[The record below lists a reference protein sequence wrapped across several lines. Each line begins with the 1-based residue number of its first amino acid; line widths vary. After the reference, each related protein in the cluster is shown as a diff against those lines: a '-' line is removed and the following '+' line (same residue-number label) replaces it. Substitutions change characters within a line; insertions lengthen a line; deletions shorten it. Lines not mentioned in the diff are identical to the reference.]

1 MTKPDLP
8 LPSRLLIGVRRLVG
22 LVCLAAAGIPTAQAA
37 GGSNP
42 VAEPGEV
49 LLVLQSG
56 DGITAL
62 QQKYRLSLI
71 SRFGARPIFRMKV
84 PFGADAAKVAGA
96 LSAEVGV
103 LTADLNYRRASP
115 ESIKNNVLA
124 IGSAQAY
131 AAQWADSA
139 IGLSKV
145 RGLATGEGVRVAVL
159 DTGFDLRHPAL
170 VGHWLPG
177 RDFVDADLDPSESY
191 WPIGNGFGHGTHVAG
206 LVAWVAPG
214 AKIMPLR
221 VLDSSGGGNSW
232 ALAEAMLY
240 AVDPDGNPATDD
252 GAQVINLSLAGLQR
266 TRLMDTIHQI
276 VGCNPPD
283 PLNTAVDTRDAGYA
297 GDNQRCDSH
306 GGAVVVAGAG
316 NDGSGSLRA
325 YPAAEGA
332 YSLLAVAASNAQGKL
347 TTFSNSGGWIHMAAP
362 GEAITSTIPGGYYAT
377 WSGTSMATPL
387 VAGAAAL
394 VRQLY
399 PELNARDV
407 ARCLVA
413 TTTGLSGTRLR
424 QLDIN
429 NALKVLASDPA
440 RCH

>member
-1 MTKPDLP
+1 MTAHRT
-8 LPSRLLIGVRRLVG
+8 PSARARQLALA
-22 LVCLAAAGIPTAQAA
+22 LAAACMGAGVLPPVAQAA
-37 GGSNP
+37 SPNNP
-42 VAEPGEV
+42 IAEPGEV

-56 DGITAL
+56 DGLGAL
-62 QQKYRLSLI
+62 QQKYGLSLI
-71 SRFGARPIFRMKV
+71 SRFGARPIFRLKV
-84 PFGADAAKVAGA
+84 PAGADAAKVAGA
-96 LSAEVGV
+96 LSAEAGV
-103 LTADLNYRRASP
+103 LVADLNYRRASP
-115 ESIKNNVLA
+115 ESVKNNVLA
-124 IGSAQAY
+124 IGSPQAY
-131 AAQWADSA
+131 AQQWADA
-139 IGLSKV
+139 ALGLSKV
-145 RGLATGEGVRVAVL
+145 RGQASGQAVRVAVL
-159 DTGFDLRHPAL
+159 DTGFDLAHPAL
-170 VGHWLPG
+170 AGRWLPG
-177 RDFVDADLDPSESY
+177 RDFVDGDLDPSESAA
-191 WPIGNGFGHGTHVAG
+191 PQGDGFGHGTHVAG

-214 AKIMPLR
+214 ARIMPLR
-221 VLDSSGGGNSW
+221 VLDGSGGGNTW

-240 AVDPDGNPATDD
+240 AVDPDGNPATND

-283 PLNTAVDTRDAGYA
+283 PLNTAVDTRDAGYS
-297 GDNQRCDSH
+297 DDQQRCANQ

-316 NDGSGSLRA
+316 NDGSDSLRA

-347 TTFSNSGGWIHMAAP
+347 AGFSNSGGWIHLAAP
-362 GEAITSTIPGGYYAT
+362 GEAITSTVPGGGYAT

-399 PELNARDV
+399 PQLTARDV
-407 ARCLVA
+407 ASCLEA

-424 QLDIN
+424 QLNIN
-429 NALKVLASDPA
+429 NALKTLAADPA

>member
-1 MTKPDLP
+1 MRHLALALAVAIVGPCALP
-8 LPSRLLIGVRRLVG
+8 M
-22 LVCLAAAGIPTAQAA
+22 AQAA
-37 GGSNP
+37 SSNP
-42 VAEPGEV
+42 IAEPGEV

-56 DGITAL
+56 DTLAAL
-62 QQKYRLSLI
+62 QQKYGLSLI

-84 PFGADAAKVAGA
+84 PGGTDAGKVAGA
-96 LSAEVGV
+96 LSAEPGV
-103 LTADLNYRRASP
+103 VVADLNYRRASP
-115 ESIKNNVLA
+115 ESVKNNVLA
-124 IGSAQAY
+124 IGNPQAY
-131 AAQWADSA
+131 ATQWADA
-139 IGLSKV
+139 ALGLPKV
-145 RGLATGEGVRVAVL
+145 RSLASGQAVRVAVL
-159 DTGFDLRHPAL
+159 DTGFDLAHPAL
-170 VGHWLPG
+170 AGRWLPG
-177 RDFVDADLDPSESY
+177 RDFVDGDLDPTESP
-191 WPIGNGFGHGTHVAG
+191 WPLGDGYGHGTHVAG

-214 AKIMPLR
+214 ARIMPLR
-221 VLDSSGGGNSW
+221 VLDANGGGNTW

-283 PLNTAVDTRDAGYA
+283 PLNTAVDTRDAGYN
-297 GDNQRCDSH
+297 DDQQRCASH

-316 NDGSGSLRA
+316 NDGSSALRA

-332 YSLLAVAASNAQGKL
+332 YSLLAVAASTAQGKL
-347 TTFSNSGGWIHMAAP
+347 AGFSNSGGWIHLAAP
-362 GEAITSTIPGGYYAT
+362 GEAITSTVPGGGYAT

-399 PELNARDV
+399 PQLTARDV
-407 ARCLVA
+407 ARCLEA
-413 TTTGLSGTRLR
+413 TTTGLSGTKLR
-424 QLDIN
+424 QLNIN
-429 NALKVLASDPA
+429 NALKTLAADPT